1 MKNSISSKQRF
12 VEILFILNEG
22 ERVDLQK
29 MAEKFGM
36 SLRTLQRDFNE
47 RLDFLDWEEKG
58 PRYYKIN
65 RTKSGLLNQQDIE
78 RFALFASIS
87 DLFPKIDREFYQEKL
102 TESVQVKGVQYEDI
116 SQLKKEFDLLKK
128 AIDDHKM
135 IDFNYTKSGQ
145 KEGKFYKI
153 APYSLINKNGVWY
166 LIGTDEGKKKTFC
179 FTQMRMLKTLN
190 ETFEPNQQFIEEI
203 KTNDSISHGNQ
214 LSEVV
219 IKVSSFAAS
228 FFLRRNLLPNQT
240 LVHKTENG
248 ELILSCANVNELDI
262 VPIVQYW
269 IPHLTIVSPTELQSK
284 MLEKLK
290 IYIEGYPFN

>member
-179 FTQMRMLKTLN
+179 FTQMRMLKKLN

-219 IKVSSFAAS
+219 IKVSSFAALY
-228 FFLRRNLLPNQT
+228 FTRRNLLPNQD
-240 LVHKTENG
+240 LVRKLENG
-248 ELILSCANVNELDI
+248 ELLLSCKNVNELDI
-262 VPIVQYW
+262 VPVVQYW
-269 IPHLTIVSPTELQSK
+269 IPHLTIVSPAELQ
-284 MLEKLK
+284 EKIIVSLQQ
-290 IYIEGYPFN
+290 YITKFK

>member
-135 IDFNYTKSGQ
+135 IDFKYTKSGQ

-166 LIGTDEGKKKTFC
+166 LIGTDEGRKKTFC
-179 FTQMRMLKTLN
+179 FTQMRMLKKLN

>member
-145 KEGKFYKI
+145 KEGKFYQI

-179 FTQMRMLKTLN
+179 FTQIRMFKTLN

-214 LSEVV
+214 LGEVV
-219 IKVSSFAAS
+219 IKVSSFAAPY
-228 FFLRRNLLPNQT
+228 FTRRNQLPNQD
-240 LVHKTENG
+240 LVRKLENG
-248 ELILSCANVNELDI
+248 ELLLSCKNVNELDI
-262 VPIVQYW
+262 VPVVQYW
-269 IPHLTIVSPTELQSK
+269 IPHLTIVSPAELQ
-284 MLEKLK
+284 EKIIVSLQQ
-290 IYIEGYPFN
+290 YITKFK

>member
-166 LIGTDEGKKKTFC
+166 LIGTDEGRKKTFC
-179 FTQMRMLKTLN
+179 FTQMRMLKKLN

-240 LVHKTENG
+240 LVHKPENG

>member
-87 DLFPKIDREFYQEKL
+87 DLFPKIDCEFYQEKL

-166 LIGTDEGKKKTFC
+166 LIGTDEGRKKTFC
-179 FTQMRMLKTLN
+179 FTQMRMLKKLN

>member
-153 APYSLINKNGVWY
+153 APYRLINKNGVWY

-190 ETFEPNQQFIEEI
+190 ETC
-203 KTNDSISHGNQ
+203 
-214 LSEVV
+214 
-219 IKVSSFAAS
+219 
-228 FFLRRNLLPNQT
+228 LLYT
-240 LVHKTENG
+240 
-248 ELILSCANVNELDI
+248 
-262 VPIVQYW
+262 
-269 IPHLTIVSPTELQSK
+269 SPS
-284 MLEKLK
+284 
-290 IYIEGYPFN
+290 PRD

>member
-219 IKVSSFAAS
+219 IKVSSFAALY
-228 FFLRRNLLPNQT
+228 FTRRNLLPNQD
-240 LVHKTENG
+240 LVRKLENG
-248 ELILSCANVNELDI
+248 ELLLSCKNVNELDI
-262 VPIVQYW
+262 VPVVQYW
-269 IPHLTIVSPTELQSK
+269 IPHLTIVSPAELQ
-284 MLEKLK
+284 EKIIVSLQQ
-290 IYIEGYPFN
+290 YITKFK

>member
-166 LIGTDEGKKKTFC
+166 LIGTDEGRKKTFC
-179 FTQMRMLKTLN
+179 FTQMRMLKKLN

-269 IPHLTIVSPTELQSK
+269 IPHLTIVSPAELQSK
-284 MLEKLK
+284 MQEKLK
-290 IYIEGYPFN
+290 IYIEGYPFH

>member
-87 DLFPKIDREFYQEKL
+87 DLFPKIDCEFYQEKL

-166 LIGTDEGKKKTFC
+166 LIGTDEGREKTFC
-179 FTQMRMLKTLN
+179 FTQMRMLKKLN

-290 IYIEGYPFN
+290 IYIEGYPFS

>member
-153 APYSLINKNGVWY
+153 APYRLINKNGVWY

-214 LSEVV
+214 LIEVV
-219 IKVSSFAAS
+219 IKVSGFAAPY
-228 FFLRRNLLPNQT
+228 FTRRNLLPNQD
-240 LVHKTENG
+240 LVRKLENG
-248 ELILSCANVNELDI
+248 ELLLSCKNVNELDI
-262 VPIVQYW
+262 VPVVQYW
-269 IPHLTIVSPTELQSK
+269 IPHLTIVSPAELQEK
-284 MLEKLK
+284 MNENLKLYLTKLK
-290 IYIEGYPFN
+290 

>member
-128 AIDDHKM
+128 AIDEHKM
-135 IDFNYTKSGQ
+135 IDFKYTKSGQ

-166 LIGTDEGKKKTFC
+166 LIGTDEGRKKTFC
-179 FTQMRMLKTLN
+179 FTQMRMLKKLN

>member
-166 LIGTDEGKKKTFC
+166 LIGTDEGRKKTFC
-179 FTQMRMLKTLN
+179 FTQMRMLKKLN

-248 ELILSCANVNELDI
+248 ELILSCANVKEVDI

>member
-1 MKNSISSKQRF
+1 MSSKQRF

-116 SQLKKEFDLLKK
+116 SQLKKEFDLLRK
-128 AIDDHKM
+128 AIDGHKM

-219 IKVSSFAAS
+219 IKVSSFAAPY
-228 FFLRRNLLPNQT
+228 FTR
-240 LVHKTENG
+240 
-248 ELILSCANVNELDI
+248 
-262 VPIVQYW
+262 
-269 IPHLTIVSPTELQSK
+269 
-284 MLEKLK
+284 
-290 IYIEGYPFN
+290 

>member
-145 KEGKFYKI
+145 KEGKFYQI
-153 APYSLINKNGVWY
+153 APYSLINKNDVWY

-179 FTQMRMLKTLN
+179 FTQIRMFKTLN

-214 LSEVV
+214 LGEVV
-219 IKVSSFAAS
+219 IKVSSFAAPY
-228 FFLRRNLLPNQT
+228 FTRRNLLPNQD
-240 LVHKTENG
+240 LVRKLENG
-248 ELILSCANVNELDI
+248 ELLLSCKNVNELDI
-262 VPIVQYW
+262 VPVVQYW
-269 IPHLTIVSPTELQSK
+269 IPHLTIVSPAELQ
-284 MLEKLK
+284 EKIIVSLQQ
-290 IYIEGYPFN
+290 YITKFK

>member
-219 IKVSSFAAS
+219 IKVSSFAALY
-228 FFLRRNLLPNQT
+228 FTRRNLLPNQD
-240 LVHKTENG
+240 LVRKLENG
-248 ELILSCANVNELDI
+248 ELLLSCKNVNELDI
-262 VPIVQYW
+262 VPVVQYW
-269 IPHLTIVSPTELQSK
+269 IPHLTIVSPSELQEK
-284 MLEKLK
+284 MNENLNLYLTKLK
-290 IYIEGYPFN
+290 

>member
-166 LIGTDEGKKKTFC
+166 LIGTDEGRKKTFC
-179 FTQMRMLKTLN
+179 FTQMRMLKKLN

>member
-65 RTKSGLLNQQDIE
+65 
-78 RFALFASIS
+78 
-87 DLFPKIDREFYQEKL
+87 REFYQEKL

-219 IKVSSFAAS
+219 IKVSSFAAPY
-228 FFLRRNLLPNQT
+228 FTRRNLLPNQD
-240 LVHKTENG
+240 LVRKLENG
-248 ELILSCANVNELDI
+248 ELLLSCKNVNELDI
-262 VPIVQYW
+262 VPVVQYW
-269 IPHLTIVSPTELQSK
+269 IPHLTIVSPAELQ
-284 MLEKLK
+284 EKIIVSLQQ
-290 IYIEGYPFN
+290 YITKFK

>member
-1 MKNSISSKQRF
+1 MKNSIRSKQRL

-166 LIGTDEGKKKTFC
+166 LIGTDEGRKKTFC
-179 FTQMRMLKTLN
+179 FTQMRMLKKLN